1 MDPLE
6 LIFVPLVVFV
16 ALVLPVWIVAHYVT
30 IWRRE
35 KRDRSQITG
44 AQNELET
51 LADRLE
57 RRLDVIEQLLD
68 ADEPDW
74 RTHR

>member
-1 MDPLE
+1 MEPLE

-16 ALVLPVWIVAHYVT
+16 AVVLPLWVVMHYVT

-35 KRDRSQITG
+35 KRDRQNITG
-44 AQNELET
+44 TQAELES

-68 ADEPDW
+68 AEDPRW
-74 RTHR
+74 RQR

>member
-1 MDPLE
+1 MEPLE

-16 ALVLPVWIVAHYVT
+16 AVVLPLWVVMHYVT

-35 KRDRSQITG
+35 KRDRQKITG
-44 AQNELET
+44 TQAELES

-68 ADEPDW
+68 AEDPRW
-74 RTHR
+74 RQR

>member
-1 MDPLE
+1 MDPFE

-16 ALVLPVWIVAHYVT
+16 ALVLPVWIVFHYVT

-35 KRDRSQITG
+35 KRDRNQITG

-74 RTHR
+74 RKHR

>member
-1 MDPLE
+1 MEPLE

-16 ALVLPVWIVAHYVT
+16 AVVLPLLVVMHYVT

-35 KRDRSQITG
+35 KRDRQKITG
-44 AQNELET
+44 TQAELES

-68 ADEPDW
+68 AEDPRW
-74 RTHR
+74 RQR